1 MFIAIVLAV
10 IILAALILE
19 SLPGA
24 SHSVFDAELGLV
36 PCPRHPEAGDFPG
49 GHLADTSCRAPA
61 RPRWSSPFHSR

>member
-24 SHSVFDAELGLV
+24 SHAAFDAELGLV
-36 PCPRHPEAGDFPG
+36 PCPEHPEAGDFPG
-49 GHLADTSCRAPA
+49 GHLARAACRGEARQGGCPPA
-61 RPRWSSPFHSR
+61 WPR

>member
-24 SHSVFDAELGLV
+24 SHAVFDAELGLV
-36 PCPRHPEAGDFPG
+36 PCPKHPEAGDLPG
-49 GHLADTSCRAPA
+49 GHLASMSCRAPA
-61 RPRWSSPFHSR
+61 RPGWSSPYLRR